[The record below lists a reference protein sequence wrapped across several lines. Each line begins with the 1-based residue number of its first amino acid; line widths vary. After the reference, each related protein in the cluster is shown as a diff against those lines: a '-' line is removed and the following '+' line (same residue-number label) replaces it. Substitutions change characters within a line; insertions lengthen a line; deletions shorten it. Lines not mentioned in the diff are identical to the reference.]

1 MFLSPFVT
9 TALDT
14 FRVSVSGETIRLDNT
29 SVSDGEDHHADMDIL
44 RAGKPDDVV
53 STGLYYV
60 LIYQEIV
67 LLCTK
72 KLVWL
77 AQRCQ
82 LWRRQRFLNCTVS
95 E

>member
-1 MFLSPFVT
+1 
-9 TALDT
+9 
-14 FRVSVSGETIRLDNT
+14 
-29 SVSDGEDHHADMDIL
+29 MDIL